1 MIRILHLHVSPGHTV
16 QWGDGSGRLTVS
28 TRLSGSSPGRAHDR
42 HGDGEPVRRLLAEGG
57 AEQSSVRMAA
67 DLLRDGEVRDLDEN
81 IWALTEA
88 GVAAA
93 FRSFGDARILRLG
106 PDLGLS
112 GR

>member
-1 MIRILHLHVSPGHTV
+1 
-16 QWGDGSGRLTVS
+16 
-28 TRLSGSSPGRAHDR
+28 
-42 HGDGEPVRRLLAEGG
+42 
-57 AEQSSVRMAA
+57 MAA
-67 DLLRDGEVRDLDEN
+67 DLLRDGEVRDLDKN